1 MKLRIAAST
10 HLGLVRTSHQDCLH
24 IDGWTASSSGSR
36 LQYDLDGHG
45 VVAVIDG
52 MGGHAGG
59 EVAARTTSA
68 HLADCRLANTTSPE
82 DVDQILQQV
91 SDHVR
96 GIGAITEGHAN
107 MGATIA
113 GFVVTPHDLLLFN
126 VGDCS
131 ILRITDGFVGQLA
144 VIDRNEVDES
154 GRTLLTQCLA
164 GSPQATVV
172 DAHAERF
179 VPRGTDVLVLCSDG
193 LTDIVDDA
201 TIGQIVAESA
211 DEVQIAD
218 ELVAEACRAGAP
230 DNVSVIVVR
239 AG

>member
-1 MKLRIAAST
+1 MKLRIGAAT

-36 LQYDLDGHG
+36 LRHHLDGHG

-59 EVAARTTSA
+59 EVAARITSA
-68 HLADCRLANTTSPE
+68 HLADCRLANATSAE

-96 GIGAITEGHAN
+96 GVGAITEGHAN

-113 GFVVTPHDLLLFN
+113 GFVVTPDDLLLFN

-144 VIDRNEVDES
+144 VIDRTDVDAS
-154 GRTLLTQCLA
+154 GRTRLTQCLGGA
-164 GSPQATVV
+164 TQATVV

-179 VPRGTDVLVLCSDG
+179 APREADVLVLCSDG
-193 LTDIVDDA
+193 LTDVVDDA
-201 TIGQIVAESA
+201 TIGRIVAHSK
-211 DEVQIAD
+211 DVVQISD
-218 ELVAEACRAGAP
+218 ELVSAACRAGAP
-230 DNVSVIVVR
+230 DNVSIVAVR
-239 AG
+239 LG